1 MAQSGRA
8 GGNTGPESIAWRT
21 WGRAVFEEAVQ
32 ADRPVLL
39 HLTAGWCLFCRQ
51 MEATTFADA
60 ARAAFINAQLVPVRV
75 DVDRMP
81 HVQERYIA
89 GGWPTNAFL
98 TPTGEVLWAGTYVES
113 QEFDDVAQGVLAAWK
128 DRRADLR
135 AEIDRRHKALEAA
148 RSRQPSMAIVRREAA
163 DDVVS
168 GAQHAFDARNGGFGQ
183 APKFPYPDAIDLL
196 LTEARVTRDAAFL
209 DMADR
214 TLDGILA
221 GELWDE
227 VDGGFFR
234 YALQADWTEPR
245 HEKLLEPNATL
256 LRAFALG
263 AVVRAR
269 ADWRARAEAIV
280 DWVERTLR
288 REDGLWAAALTAD
301 VEYWDLDAAA
311 RKQRSP
317 PGPGPTLYTAANA
330 YWIRALAEAGARLG
344 HADWVQ
350 RAADALPAL
359 LERMAAPDDLL
370 FHCQAPDERPALP
383 DLLVDPLEA
392 ARACMTLAQVTGEA
406 DGLSRAARLTGGM
419 ERALWAEAGGFYD
432 HVPSADDVAALL
444 YRDRPF
450 EGNSD
455 AARLLLDLY
464 QATGER
470 RYRALAERILAT
482 LSPLAGRYE
491 IAGAAFA
498 LGVQE
503 FFHDTL
509 TFVLVGTPADTA
521 ALRAAAFAVPAPD
534 PRVWTL
540 PQGGRQGCRTFAA
553 TPAPVAYVTGPRGT
567 SPPIT
572 DPDALAAAAA
582 HVS

>member
-1 MAQSGRA
+1 MARSGHA
-8 GGNTGPESIAWRT
+8 GGTTDSESIAWRS
-21 WGRAVFEEAVQ
+21 WGRGVFEEAAQ

-51 MEATTFADA
+51 MEATTFADRT
-60 ARAAFINAQLVPVRV
+60 RAAFINAELVPVRV

-98 TPTGEVLWAGTYVES
+98 TPTGEVLWAGTYVEP
-113 QEFDDVAQGVLAAWK
+113 QEFDDIANGVLTAWK

-135 AEIDRRHKALEAA
+135 VEIDRRHKALEAA

-168 GAQHAFDARNGGFGQ
+168 GARHAFDARNGGFGQ

-196 LTEARVTRDAAFL
+196 LTEARVTHDEAFL
-209 DMADR
+209 EMADR

-227 VDGGFFR
+227 ADGGFFR

-256 LRAFALG
+256 LHAFALG
-263 AVVRAR
+263 AAMRGRAH
-269 ADWRARAEAIV
+269 WRARAEATV
-280 DWVERTLR
+280 EWVERALR
-288 REDGLWAAALTAD
+288 REDGLWAAALAAGE
-301 VEYWDLDAAA
+301 EYWDLDAAG
-311 RKQRSP
+311 RKPRP
-317 PGPGPTLYTAANA
+317 APAPDPTLYTAANA
-330 YWIRALAEAGARLG
+330 YWIRLLAEAGARLG

-350 RAADALPAL
+350 RAADALPPL
-359 LERMAAPDDLL
+359 LERMAAPGDLL
-370 FHCQAPDERPALP
+370 FHYQPPDERPALTG
-383 DLLVDPLEA
+383 LLVDSLEA
-392 ARACMTLAQVTGEA
+392 ARACVTLAQVSGEA
-406 DGLSRAARLTGGM
+406 DWLNRAARLAGGM
-419 ERALWAEAGGFYD
+419 EQALWAEAGGFYD
-432 HVPSADDVAALL
+432 HVPSAEDVAALL

-491 IAGAAFA
+491 IAGSAFA
-498 LGVQE
+498 LGVEE
-503 FFHDTL
+503 FFHDPL
-509 TFVLVGTPADTA
+509 TFVLVGAPADTA
-521 ALRAAAFAVPAPD
+521 ALRAAAFAVPAAD

-540 PQGGRQGCRTFAA
+540 PQGGRQGGRMFPA
-553 TPAPVAYVTGPRGT
+553 TPAPVAYVTGPHGT
-567 SPPIT
+567 SLPIT
-572 DPDALAAAAA
+572 DPAALAAAAD